1 MPTWIHIILPCFR
14 KSHETLAFLP
24 KNVCSMF
31 LKTCFLDTIRRHTAA
46 QQMVDV
52 FCVPYFIQT
61 PEIQDDHEEVA
72 ALRNSLLDAQQDY
85 ENLQSQVASQKAH
98 DAKVQLEKQKLEEDL
113 KDTWQTLPVSCFNVL
128 CCNNEI

>member
-1 MPTWIHIILPCFR
+1 
-14 KSHETLAFLP
+14 
-24 KNVCSMF
+24 
-31 LKTCFLDTIRRHTAA
+31 
-46 QQMVDV
+46 
-52 FCVPYFIQT
+52 
-61 PEIQDDHEEVA
+61 
-72 ALRNSLLDAQQDY
+72 LLDAQQDY

>member
-1 MPTWIHIILPCFR
+1 MI
-14 KSHETLAFLP
+14 
-24 KNVCSMF
+24 
-31 LKTCFLDTIRRHTAA
+31 
-46 QQMVDV
+46 DV

-113 KDTWQTLPVSCFNVL
+113 KDTWQRLPVSCFNAL
-128 CCNNEI
+128 CCYNEI